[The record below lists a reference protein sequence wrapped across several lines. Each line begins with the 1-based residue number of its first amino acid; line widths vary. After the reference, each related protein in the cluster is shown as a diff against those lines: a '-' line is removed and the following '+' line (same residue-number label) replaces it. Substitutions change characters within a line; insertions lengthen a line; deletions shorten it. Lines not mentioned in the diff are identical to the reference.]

1 MKERPGFFVVGLLIL
16 LPVLLWAQAAASE
29 EGPDF
34 GLRMTNTV
42 GFQYSNVTGFLP
54 AYQLGLGGPFLR
66 TGFLVLDGQ
75 LANDFSVLGDML
87 SATAAARIDLAPAL
101 SFSVEM
107 PASIEYRFPT
117 ALTASLAGVAR
128 LSAHNRRD
136 PTGRSPGWLFSAD
149 LSVRLGSSWINSTDS
164 SASLSTSFPTG
175 TSTDQIVP
183 YQAEGM
189 IEVGYVGRTWSSDFK
204 LITTDDLTM
213 LTSLG
218 VKGIASVTFG
228 HVLGGVSLEIDNLLN
243 AARLNF
249 GVSIGY
255 RF

>member
-1 MKERPGFFVVGLLIL
+1 MKKIPGFFVVGLLFLFPAL
-16 LPVLLWAQAAASE
+16 LVAQAAASE

-34 GLRMTNTV
+34 GLRMTHAV
-42 GFQYSNVTGFLP
+42 GFQYSTLSGSIP
-54 AYQLGLGGPFLR
+54 AYQVGLGGPFLR
-66 TGFLVLDGQ
+66 TGFLVLDGH

-149 LSVRLGSSWINSTDS
+149 LSVRLGSSWTNSTDP
-164 SASLSTSFPTG
+164 SASLSASFPTG
-175 TSTDQIVP
+175 TATDQIVP

-189 IEVGYVGRTWSSDFK
+189 IEVGYVGRAWSSGLK
-204 LITTDDLTM
+204 LVATDDLTM
-213 LTSLG
+213 LRSLG

-228 HVLGGVSLEIDNLLN
+228 HVLGGVSVEVDNVLD
-243 AARLNF
+243 AARFNF
-249 GVSIGY
+249 GVSMGY